1 MILEKG
7 RKNDHLGQGRQPDS
21 PKHIPELS
29 LSFINMSRNY
39 NHDEESE
46 QENKKQQQNNTNHKK
61 RLSPSKNY
69 PLIATKPAAEPKGKI
84 SKAIQNNIDMY
95 FKRDSARIKTVKATN
110 NKTTPSKTNHQNL
123 HSHGGKPFLTMSTFR
138 ELDASSPQ
146 VNSHDISNGYD
157 AQTTRGNKKEFG
169 SFCRYDNSYSSK
181 KDSSF
186 MNYDGLVKKGLA
198 SSQAGSPSNIKSK
211 VKVKFGN
218 NSNKLNKNSSKELT
232 GESCLPIENSSKN
245 IMILNA
251 NASMPAIKYKP
262 EARSNNPQV
271 DFIKDITKSIRDLKK
286 SSREVWSKKSS
297 PKNSK
302 MSLFEKQKS
311 KISATERQR
320 STTRIIG
327 QEKLGTSG
335 GNFTERLCEILPY
348 KSSISGKKED
358 SGVKN
363 NPSPLLTSIQ
373 GSQTFLR
380 LSTGNLSNF
389 HNSNKK
395 ISNSS
400 TGTEFPSNHKK
411 TISPSKEF
419 TFTGGTKQKKHG
431 PVSKNDIDGEDS
443 KTRDYQLNNL
453 FKMIDYFEKDQ
464 KLTSDRLA
472 FRVESLLLA
481 KNTGVQER
489 GNEPNK
495 DERTY

>member
-1 MILEKG
+1 
-7 RKNDHLGQGRQPDS
+7 
-21 PKHIPELS
+21 
-29 LSFINMSRNY
+29 
-39 NHDEESE
+39 
-46 QENKKQQQNNTNHKK
+46 
-61 RLSPSKNY
+61 
-69 PLIATKPAAEPKGKI
+69 
-84 SKAIQNNIDMY
+84 
-95 FKRDSARIKTVKATN
+95 
-110 NKTTPSKTNHQNL
+110 
-123 HSHGGKPFLTMSTFR
+123 
-138 ELDASSPQ
+138 
-146 VNSHDISNGYD
+146 
-157 AQTTRGNKKEFG
+157 
-169 SFCRYDNSYSSK
+169 
-181 KDSSF
+181 

-380 LSTGNLSNF
+380 LSTGNL
-389 HNSNKK
+389 
-395 ISNSS
+395 
-400 TGTEFPSNHKK
+400 
-411 TISPSKEF
+411 
-419 TFTGGTKQKKHG
+419 
-431 PVSKNDIDGEDS
+431 
-443 KTRDYQLNNL
+443 
-453 FKMIDYFEKDQ
+453 
-464 KLTSDRLA
+464 
-472 FRVESLLLA
+472 
-481 KNTGVQER
+481 
-489 GNEPNK
+489 
-495 DERTY
+495 